1 MLKAEEPRVG
11 KAISKVDIQPKHVR
25 MKLLSNSDEVSH
37 KCGSHLAP
45 KQTGDLEEACKGQ
58 HVSGP
63 CQPTGVNNF
72 EHDSANHRV
81 EGQSQPYRHY
91 GLGESKVGPCPHGSN
106 TPIEQTCHPYQPEA
120 DGKKQ

>member
-81 EGQSQPYRHY
+81 EAHSHPNPHSPLRH
-91 GLGESKVGPCPHGSN
+91 SKV
-106 TPIEQTCHPYQPEA
+106 QPP
-120 DGKKQ
+120 